1 MANGNA
7 PIVIAGY
14 YGHRNWGDEASLA
27 ALLQVIPKEQACVLS
42 GDPAWTAATYQ
53 TQQAIARMPIRPVK
67 QMTARSSAL
76 LLGGGSLLQD
86 ATSLRSLVYYLALV
100 RWGMK
105 AHGNVA
111 LVAQGIGPLKRPLAR
126 RLTGWVLRRVPLI
139 TVRDEVSARLLRQ
152 IGLRQKIEVYADITW
167 ALHGQPS
174 QTKAGSEVALAPRPW
189 KNLPVQEAFTRL
201 AISLQQ
207 QGLVP
212 VLIPMQETEDIPL
225 CLAIAE
231 GVESQTGIRPELTGG
246 VRHPGEMIDLFY
258 RFQSA
263 VAVRLHA
270 AIFAA
275 KAGVPV
281 MTVPYDPKVEA
292 LSERL
297 GLVRSPLNEL
307 ESRWELFRTQQND
320 SLERLRQGASEMRA
334 LAEACL
340 GRVKDWLSLIQG

>member
-1 MANGNA
+1 
-7 PIVIAGY
+7 VIAGY

-27 ALLQVIPKEQACVLS
+27 ALLQVVPKEQACVLS
-42 GDPAWTAATYQ
+42 GDPVWTAATYQ
-53 TQQAIARMPIRPVK
+53 TQAIARMPVRPVK
-67 QMTARSSAL
+67 QVIAHSSAL

-100 RWGMK
+100 HWGMK

-111 LVAQGIGPLKRPLAR
+111 LVAQGIGPLKRSLAR
-126 RLTGWVLRRVPLI
+126 RMTRWVLRRVPLI
-139 TVRDEVSARLLRQ
+139 TVRDEASARLLQQ
-152 IGLRQKIEVYADITW
+152 IGLRQKIEVDADLTW
-167 ALHGQPS
+167 ALHGQSP
-174 QTKAGSEVALAPRPW
+174 QAKPGPEVALAPRAW
-189 KNLPVQEAFTRL
+189 KNLPMQEAFTRL
-201 AISLQQ
+201 SVSLQQ

-212 VLIPMQETEDIPL
+212 VLISMQETEDIPL

-231 GVESQTGIRPELTGG
+231 GVESQTGIRPEVTEGM
-246 VRHPGEMIDLFY
+246 RHPGEMIDLFY

-297 GLVRSPLNEL
+297 GFIRSPLNEL

-320 SLERLRQGASEMRA
+320 LLERLRQGAGEMRTS
-334 LAEACL
+334 AEACL
-340 GRVKDWLSLIQG
+340 GRVKDWLSLIKR